1 VSRTKIDA
9 LTPEQEQSLA
19 AYREDWLRV
28 GRSCEPANRAEAERV
43 FVAMYAA
50 LGKPA
55 PKVWWCDGPATG
67 SLVRAIFKANLRDNL
82 WVNLRVNLEANLG
95 DNLRDNLG
103 ANLWANLG
111 DNLRDNLWDNLRDNV
126 YWSFRGRHEAYWPA
140 YYSWPDMAI
149 RPMHTEK
156 QRERLGWW
164 LTLAR
169 SCGWWQPY
177 ENIVFA
183 CEPPSKQ
190 SVDENGRLHCADG
203 PAMVCRDGWEVYA
216 WHNVRVER
224 AVIMDDPATWTLA
237 DIMAEQNAEV
247 RRVKL
252 ERFGGE
258 RLRDHATLRQQDDT
272 GRLYELAVPG
282 DDEPCVFVDV
292 ENSTPEPDGT
302 FKRYCLMVP
311 PTTRTCTEGVAW
323 TFGLSPTEYVLAA
336 QT

>member
-1 VSRTKIDA
+1 MSRTKIDA

-19 AYREDWLRV
+19 AYREEWLRV

-55 PKVWWCDGPATG
+55 PKVWWCDGPETG
-67 SLVRAIFKANLRDNL
+67 SLVRAILRYNLGDNIGANLEANLWANLVVNLRD
-82 WVNLRVNLEANLG
+82 NLEANLG
-95 DNLRDNLG
+95 DNLVVNLRDNLE
-103 ANLWANLG
+103 ANLG
-111 DNLRDNLWDNLRDNV
+111 DNL

-149 RPMHTEK
+149 RPMHTEE

-190 SVDENGRLHCADG
+190 SVDENGRLH
-203 PAMVCRDGWEVYA
+203 
-216 WHNVRVER
+216 
-224 AVIMDDPATWTLA
+224 
-237 DIMAEQNAEV
+237 
-247 RRVKL
+247 
-252 ERFGGE
+252 
-258 RLRDHATLRQQDDT
+258 
-272 GRLYELAVPG
+272 
-282 DDEPCVFVDV
+282 
-292 ENSTPEPDGT
+292 
-302 FKRYCLMVP
+302 
-311 PTTRTCTEGVAW
+311 
-323 TFGLSPTEYVLAA
+323 
-336 QT
+336 